1 MESKSIRTPSAKTIA
16 YDISIATN
24 QVRKA
29 IRKLESEEV
38 ESTVTSNDNNFE
50 NESIL
55 SRLQFILCQL
65 ENLFAPKNRRRYVI
79 TQVIALKS
87 HLLSPAYYTYLQ
99 SLGCLTLPHYHTLQ
113 KLYSSLGLDS
123 EFMTYL
129 KEATCHFSLQEK
141 NVIFQ
146 MDEIHI
152 KSESSYKGGQII
164 NLPGSK
170 QPNKVRIRYN
180 GIEFT

>member
-1 MESKSIRTPSAKTIA
+1 M
-16 YDISIATN
+16 
-24 QVRKA
+24 
-29 IRKLESEEV
+29 
-38 ESTVTSNDNNFE
+38 
-50 NESIL
+50 
-55 SRLQFILCQL
+55 
-65 ENLFAPKNRRRYVI
+65 
-79 TQVIALKS
+79 
-87 HLLSPAYYTYLQ
+87 
-99 SLGCLTLPHYHTLQ
+99 CLTLPYYHTLQ
-113 KLYSSLGLDS
+113 ELYSSLGLDS

-141 NVIFQ
+141 NDILQ

-164 NLPGSK
+164 NPFPGSK